1 MKIAPTLDGGL
12 AIEPSSDIDWEVLA
26 MIVQDIGGS
35 DHLSKSLAS
44 LMVDGSEWE
53 EYVMPD
59 LTSNFNAQ
67 ANHVAAAIKEAR
79 SKEETAIF
87 IHPEKADVW
96 YGALNQARL
105 ALESRYQLSDYD
117 DFDEASEDL
126 RSAYF
131 RDRFYCFLQSTLL
144 EYVMGQG

>member
-44 LMVDGSEWE
+44 
-53 EYVMPD
+53 
-59 LTSNFNAQ
+59 
-67 ANHVAAAIKEAR
+67 VAAAIKEAR

-105 ALESRYQLSDYD
+105 ALESCYQLSDYD